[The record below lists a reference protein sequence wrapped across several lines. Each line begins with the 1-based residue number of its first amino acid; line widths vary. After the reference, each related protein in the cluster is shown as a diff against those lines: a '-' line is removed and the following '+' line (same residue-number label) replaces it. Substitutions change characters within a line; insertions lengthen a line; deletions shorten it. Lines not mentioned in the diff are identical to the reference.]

1 MNGAIYERE
10 LAQILSGEREKVN
23 KFVSKTGKSSVN
35 VEEFCSH
42 PFLVTRSAGSQGA
55 DIIAL
60 RDDISVIIEVKS
72 SSSRLI
78 NFSEAS
84 GKRQEQAERLSER
97 CRRSGLILI
106 YAYRLKSEKGDP
118 WRLFAMNGEPQG
130 RIRLLYNILPKIST
144 TRGGNYS
151 LQWDNGLPLF
161 KFLEYVTS

>member
-1 MNGAIYERE
+1 LNGAIYERE
-10 LAQILSGEREKVN
+10 LAQILSGDYDR
-23 KFVSKTGKSSVN
+23 VSRFISKSGNHSLN
-35 VEEFCSH
+35 IRAFCDH

-118 WRLFAMNGEPQG
+118 WRLFAMDGEPQG
-130 RIRLLYNILPKIST
+130 RIRLLYNVLPKIST

-151 LQWDNGLPLF
+151 LQWDHGLPLTQ
-161 KFLEYVTS
+161 FLEYVTS